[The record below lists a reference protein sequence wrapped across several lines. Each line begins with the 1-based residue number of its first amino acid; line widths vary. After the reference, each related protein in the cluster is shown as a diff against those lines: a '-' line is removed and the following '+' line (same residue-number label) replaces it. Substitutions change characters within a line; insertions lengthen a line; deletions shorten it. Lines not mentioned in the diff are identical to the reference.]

1 MNGTIDSLPS
11 YLYLQISENAIIEPV
26 SMWVGVSSVPE
37 PATIVMLSLGGLAIV
52 RKRR

>member
-11 YLYLQISENAIIEPV
+11 YLYLQISENAIMEPV

-37 PATIVMLSLGGLAIV
+37 PATLLLLGLGGLAV
-52 RKRR
+52 MRKR